1 MDKTIVFKSNPGCDP
16 VKRPGSGFS
25 RFARV
30 NPGRV
35 CVVKNKEWK
44 REAEGVKWDRQGVE
58 RDKYD
63 IVGCFVQRKDT

>member
-1 MDKTIVFKSNPGCDP
+1 MDKIIVFKSNPGCDP

-44 REAEGVKWDRQGVE
+44 REAEGVKWDRQGVGE
-58 RDKYD
+58 
-63 IVGCFVQRKDT
+63 G